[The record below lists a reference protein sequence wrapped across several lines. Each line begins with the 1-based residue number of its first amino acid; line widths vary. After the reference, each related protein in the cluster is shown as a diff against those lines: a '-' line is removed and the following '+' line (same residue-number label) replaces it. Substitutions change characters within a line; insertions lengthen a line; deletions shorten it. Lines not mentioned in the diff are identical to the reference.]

1 MQIEPRMR
9 YYFTP
14 TRRAVLKNMET
25 KVTVDKD
32 TKKSEPS
39 YLAGG
44 NVQWCSHFGK

>member
-1 MQIEPRMR
+1 MVIREMQIKPIMR

-14 TRRAVLKNMET
+14 TRMAVIKNIKT

-32 TKKSEPS
+32 MEKLEPS

-44 NVQWCSHFGK
+44 NVKW